1 MKKLLILV
9 LTVLSLQTF
18 AITLEQCSNQDA
30 DASEVVTDDYI
41 FCVNRNFVKLRNY
54 LELDRIVLPR
64 CRNLDYSIIDM
75 RFIDCINDN
84 VQKLGAI
91 LKLKFGYCPNYS
103 TEELQRV
110 FVRCINGKFERIDN
124 FLNQ

>member
-1 MKKLLILV
+1 M
-9 LTVLSLQTF
+9 LSLQTY

-30 DASEVVTDDYI
+30 DASEIVTDDYI
-41 FCVNRNFVKLRNY
+41 FCINRNFVKLRNY
-54 LELDRIVLPR
+54 LELSRISLPR
-64 CRNLDYSIIDM
+64 CRNLDYSMIDM

-91 LKLKFGYCPNYS
+91 LKLKFGHCPNYS
-103 TEELQRV
+103 TEELQSV
-110 FVRCINGKFERIDN
+110 FISCINGKFERIDN